1 MTRRG
6 LLLPKALYFGP
17 KQGPGI
23 FQAFA
28 DSVFG
33 NLRGPDKEE
42 FLSIFVD
49 DCNVSTQGYGNET
62 NEQVFDRHLRQLEC
76 FFKAAQ
82 ARNIQFKFDKS
93 KLGWNRIPMLGFVVG
108 EGEEDS
114 PTREGTGSTELARPE
129 GVGRR
134 LLLSSFC
141 ELPTRLHSE
150 FFRTRPTSEECD
162 EKG

>member
-1 MTRRG
+1 MSRAQKGSLHSSFDCVWGFTQIGVTKETSKLLALVTRRG
-6 LLLPKALYFGP
+6 LLLPKVLYFGP

-33 NLRGPDKEE
+33 NLRGPEKEE

-62 NEQVFDRHLRQLEC
+62 DNDIFDRHLRQLEI

-82 ARNIQFKFDKS
+82 QRNVQFKFDKS
-93 KLGWNRIPMLGFVVG
+93 KLGCCLLYT
-108 EGEEDS
+108 S
-114 PTREGTGSTELARPE
+114 PSPRD
-129 GVGRR
+129 
-134 LLLSSFC
+134 
-141 ELPTRLHSE
+141 
-150 FFRTRPTSEECD
+150 RTRSRMPSSA
-162 EKG
+162 